1 MSHIE
6 SASQQRPKP
15 RICMPTSR
23 TISRRAYQC
32 TFYEA
37 QDVLLEID
45 DVDLICL
52 EPSWGFR
59 FKESWQR
66 RLLFRDVSRKLIFLN
81 PGLRRVSLPQEYDL
95 FVAVCQNHWDL
106 LYINAIDG
114 WKDYCKTSVC
124 WLDELWVADIPLSKY
139 WLHAL
144 QQFDYVFV
152 GYSGTA
158 HPLSDA
164 IGRLCRWLPSAVDT
178 LRFSPFPNPP
188 ARVIDVYSVGRRWE
202 GIHQALLQAASRKD
216 LFYLYDTFPAM
227 ANMEPYSISQHR
239 DLFANM
245 AKRSRYFIVA
255 PGKMNLPE
263 ETREQ
268 IELGYRYFEGASAG
282 TVMIGQQP
290 NSEAFREMFPWPD
303 VVVPIKPDG
312 SDVIK
317 VLASLDSDPMRL
329 AEISQRNAAE
339 ALMRHDWVYRW
350 KEIFRVAGIE
360 PSPGLAARERRLK
373 ELADH
378 RANSAGK
385 Q

>member
-1 MSHIE
+1 
-6 SASQQRPKP
+6 
-15 RICMPTSR
+15 MPTSR
-23 TISRRAYQC
+23 VITRRAYQC
-32 TFYEA
+32 SFYEA
-37 QDVLLEID
+37 QDVLLKVD

-81 PGLRRVSLPQEYDL
+81 PGLRRVSLTQEYDL

-106 LYINAIDG
+106 LYLNAIDG

-144 QQFDYVFV
+144 KQFDYVFV

-158 HPLSDA
+158 RPLSDA
-164 IGRLCRWLPSAVDT
+164 IGRLCRWLPSAADA

-188 ARVIDVYSVGRRWE
+188 ARAIDVYSIGRRWE
-202 GIHQALLQAASRKD
+202 GIHQALLQAASRRD

-227 ANMEPYSISQHR
+227 ANMEPYAIEQHR

-245 AKRSRYFIVA
+245 AKRSRYFMVA
-255 PGKMNLPE
+255 PGKMNLRG
-263 ETREQ
+263 ETGEQ
-268 IELGYRYFEGASAG
+268 IELGYRYFEGAAAG

-290 NSEAFREMFPWPD
+290 TSEAFTEMFPWPD
-303 VVVPIKPDG
+303 AVVPIKPDG
-312 SDVIK
+312 SDVLK
-317 VLASLDSDPMRL
+317 VLASLNSDPMRL
-329 AEISQRNAAE
+329 VAIGQRNAAE
-339 ALMRHDWVYRW
+339 ALMRHDWLYRW

-360 PSPGLAARERRLK
+360 PSPGLAVRERRLK
-373 ELADH
+373 DLAALGVNATEGNALTASNRVKELT
-378 RANSAGK
+378 
-385 Q
+385 